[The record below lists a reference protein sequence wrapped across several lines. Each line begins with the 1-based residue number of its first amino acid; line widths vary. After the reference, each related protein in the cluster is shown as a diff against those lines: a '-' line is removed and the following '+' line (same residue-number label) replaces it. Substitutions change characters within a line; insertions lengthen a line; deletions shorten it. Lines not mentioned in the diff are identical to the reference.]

1 MLVSGEVKGNT
12 INEVMRY
19 QFNLYLVLVFC
30 KLYVVIQRLIQDFNL
45 GVEDNDR
52 VQGQKDGPNCLISAP
67 TIAGS
72 EEDPLKCSI
81 SELILP
87 EKTKP
92 SFFF

>member
-1 MLVSGEVKGNT
+1 M
-12 INEVMRY
+12 
-19 QFNLYLVLVFC
+19 FVFC
-30 KLYVVIQRLIQDFNL
+30 KLYVVIQRVIQDFNL
-45 GVEDNDR
+45 GVEGNDQ

-87 EKTKP
+87 EKTKL